1 MDSEKQKV
9 GSLPTIRRLPGYLTV
24 LRQMD
29 TTTKETVS
37 STYIAD
43 KLKIDSIQVRKD
55 LAVTGIEGR
64 TKVGYQITDLID
76 AIERYLGWDSNKQAV
91 LVGVGHLGSAL
102 LGYPGFMKYGLQIAA
117 AFDASPNV
125 IGSAVHGQIVH
136 SMEQLPDIVQSM
148 NVIMGILTVPA
159 EFAQSATDTLI
170 SSGISAIW
178 NFSPVTLE
186 VPEGVVVQNEDLSSG
201 LAVLSVRSSRTRKW

>member
-1 MDSEKQKV
+1 MDYDKQKV
-9 GSLPTIRRLPGYLTV
+9 ASLPTIRRLPAYLTV
-24 LRQMD
+24 LRQID
-29 TTTKETVS
+29 TADKETVS
-37 STYIAD
+37 SSFIAE
-43 KLKIDSIQVRKD
+43 KLKLEPIQVRKD
-55 LAVTGIEGR
+55 IAVTGVEGR
-64 TKVGYQITDLID
+64 TKVGYLVTDLID

-102 LGYPGFMKYGLQIAA
+102 LGYPGFMKYGLQIVA
-117 AFDASPNV
+117 AFDASPHV
-125 IGSAVHGQIVH
+125 VGSIVHDQIVLP
-136 SMEQLPDIVQSM
+136 MDDMPETVQQLDI
-148 NVIMGILTVPA
+148 IMGILTVPA
-159 EFAQSATDTLI
+159 DYAQSVANQLI